1 LDGAA
6 KPEVRWGWEVDLI
19 PERRRLPGTVA
30 YLWCRECKARFAVAG
45 RRRDRKE
52 TPAIELVVCP
62 ECRSMRRMVLPP
74 TVGAPFRIV
83 TAGEKVRDE

>member
-1 LDGAA
+1 
-6 KPEVRWGWEVDLI
+6 
-19 PERRRLPGTVA
+19 
-30 YLWCRECKARFAVAG
+30 VAG

-83 TAGEKVRDE
+83 SADEKVRDE